1 MIRKSLMIRKGPLPA
16 VMKSQV
22 MRALYSLPL
31 DIKKYIYKMV
41 VKDHMVEWKTEHSHN
56 IRYPVLL
63 LKSLGRVR
71 SDMVRT
77 YFVGEDGYGS
87 TVRRLCD
94 PGRVMPHDRY
104 LIEDKTTNYEIR
116 NNAFGEIARRE
127 FIDQRF
133 LYWAANKCRCRT
145 CDLVRL
151 AHRLDNTWSTALDKG
166 VNKTYAR
173 ITYES
178 GDKQWKTMTV
188 SQMKVKRDKERS
200 RYRNMMK
207 LAKKESLV

>member
-1 MIRKSLMIRKGPLPA
+1 MIRKSPLPA
-16 VMKSQV
+16 VMKYQV

-31 DIKKYIYKMV
+31 DIKKYIYRLV
-41 VKDHMVEWKTEHSHN
+41 VKDHMVEWKTEHSHKLYQLFL
-56 IRYPVLL
+56 R
-63 LKSLGRVR
+63 LKSIGRVR
-71 SDMVRT
+71 SDMIQT
-77 YFVGEDGYGS
+77 YFVTGLGS
-87 TVRRLCD
+87 MRARRLCD
-94 PGRVMPHDRY
+94 PSRVQIGMY

-116 NNAFGEIARRE
+116 QDLAPFWEIDRRE
-127 FIDQRF
+127 FTDQRF

-151 AHRLDNTWSTALDKG
+151 AHRLDNMHSQALDKD

-188 SQMKVKRDKERS
+188 SQAKVKRDKERS
-200 RYRNMMK
+200 RYRNRMK
-207 LAKKESLV
+207 LAKKESLA

>member
-1 MIRKSLMIRKGPLPA
+1 MVRKSRKAPLPA

-31 DIKKYIYKMV
+31 DIKKYIYRMII
-41 VKDHMVEWKTEHSHN
+41 KDHMVEWKTEHSHKLYQPFL
-56 IRYPVLL
+56 R
-63 LKSLGRVR
+63 LKALGRVR
-71 SDMVRT
+71 SGVIRT
-77 YFVGEDGYGS
+77 YFVTGRGS
-87 TVRRLCD
+87 MRARRLCD
-94 PGRVMPHDRY
+94 ASRVMPHGRY
-104 LIEDKTTNYEIR
+104 LIEDKTTKYEIH

-127 FIDQRF
+127 FSDQRF
-133 LYWAANKCRCRT
+133 LYWAANKCRCRK

-151 AHRLDNTWSTALDKG
+151 AHRLDNMHSQALDKD

-200 RYRNMMK
+200 RYRNRMK
-207 LAKKESLV
+207 LAKKESLA

>member
-1 MIRKSLMIRKGPLPA
+1 M
-16 VMKSQV
+16 
-22 MRALYSLPL
+22 
-31 DIKKYIYKMV
+31 
-41 VKDHMVEWKTEHSHN
+41 
-56 IRYPVLL
+56 
-63 LKSLGRVR
+63 
-71 SDMVRT
+71 
-77 YFVGEDGYGS
+77 
-87 TVRRLCD
+87 
-94 PGRVMPHDRY
+94 Y

-116 NNAFGEIARRE
+116 QDLAPFWEIDRRE

-151 AHRLDNTWSTALDKG
+151 AHRLDNMHSAALDKD

-200 RYRNMMK
+200 RYRNRMK